1 MTSPQIS
8 RRTLL
13 AGLSGAALL
22 SAGGVSL
29 TGCGGSQPTTSAGSS
44 SGPLTLPTYT
54 PTTGVAPDLPGTVT
68 GVPDAFLR
76 YPADPFQATTAAP
89 GSGATVTALLSSYAV
104 SPTPPP
110 QNAYLAEL
118 NTRLGADLQLQVIPA
133 SDYAAKLATT
143 ISGEQLPDLLEMLPS
158 QPQLPQL
165 LKATCADLT
174 DHLAGDAI
182 KDYPNLAAFTNDMW
196 RTVVFD
202 NRIYGLPVPRPVQS
216 GAAFIRTD
224 LFAERGVSPDPK
236 SWEEF
241 LQVCQDLTDPKAGQ
255 FALSQP
261 PIAYLTGAVGGPNEW
276 VEIDGALVRL
286 QETEQYRQA
295 IAWCAEL
302 NEQGLIH
309 PDAYA
314 ANATT
319 LGKQRL
325 IGGQIGIHPDGFS
338 AWGSLARFLPADQQ
352 NSVGALSVQGFAGAS
367 PTFAVG
373 AGSTNFTA
381 IKKADEARVV
391 ELLKIMN
398 YLAAPFGSSEFLFR
412 KYGNEGAQHTVSEAN
427 PTLTELGTSE
437 VTPVTEGLDYHLVDG
452 VKVAYEGALQE
463 ITKAKHAFALAA
475 EPGYVRSPV
484 IGAYS
489 ETYSRTNA
497 AFART
502 LTDLQ
507 TGIIPGRQ
515 TTKDLEDALASWN
528 AGDGATIKQEL
539 MEARS

>member
-1 MTSPQIS
+1 MSPGPQIP

-29 TGCGGSQPTTSAGSS
+29 AGCSSPQSSAPGAS
-44 SGPLTLPTYT
+44 SGPVMLPTYT
-54 PTTGVAPDLPGTVT
+54 PVTGITPDLPGTTT

-76 YPADPFQATTAAP
+76 YPSEPFDATSGTP
-89 GSGATVTALLSSYAV
+89 GSGAAVSALLSSYAV
-104 SPTPPP
+104 APTPAP

-143 ISGEQLPDLLEMLPS
+143 ISGGQLPDLIEMLPA

-174 DHLAGDAI
+174 DHLAGDKIA
-182 KDYPNLAAFTNDMW
+182 DYPNLAAFTNDMW

-202 NRIYGLPVPRPVQS
+202 GRIYGLPVPRPVQS

-241 LQVCQDLTDPKAGQ
+241 LQLCKDLTDRRATRY
-255 FALSQP
+255 ALSQP
-261 PIAYLTGAVGGPNEW
+261 PIAYLTGAVGGPNDW
-276 VEIDGALVRL
+276 VEVDGALVRL
-286 QETEQYRQA
+286 QETEQFRQA
-295 IAWCAEL
+295 LSWCAEL
-302 NEQGLIH
+302 NQQGLIH
-309 PDAYA
+309 PDAFA
-314 ANATT
+314 VNATT

-325 IGGQIGIHPDGFS
+325 VGGQIGIHPDGFS
-338 AWGSLARFLPADQQ
+338 AWGSLARFLPPAQQ
-352 NSVGALSVQGFAGAS
+352 NSIGALSVQGFAGAT

-381 IKKADEARVV
+381 IAKADDTRVV
-391 ELLKIMN
+391 ELLKVMN

-427 PTLTELGTSE
+427 PVLTDLGTSE
-437 VTPVTEGLDYHLVDG
+437 ITPVTEGLDYHLVDG
-452 VKVAYEGALQE
+452 VKVAYEGSLSE

-484 IGAYS
+484 TGVYS
-489 ETYSRTNA
+489 ETFAKTNA
-497 AFART
+497 TFTRT
-502 LTDLQ
+502 LTDVQ
-507 TGIIPGRQ
+507 TGIITGRQ
-515 TTKDLEDALASWN
+515 TMKDLEDALATWN
-528 AGDGATIKQEL
+528 SGDGAKIKQEL
-539 MEARS
+539 LEAKS